1 MKTPTKASPL
11 DNKIGQTAGVVWHYL
26 NKNKEATPDKIKKE
40 TKVSEELLNQAIGW
54 LAREDKI
61 QFMPAGKYVKIS
73 LKHGV

>member
-1 MKTPTKASPL
+1 MTPL
-11 DNKIGQTAGVVWHYL
+11 GNQIGQTAGVVWQYL

-40 TKVSEELLNQAIGW
+40 TKVSDELLHQAIGW

-61 QFMPAGKYVKIS
+61 QFLPAGKYVKIS